1 MANVTVNRQNGNQP
15 ALARPATATATTEW
29 EPARLMRA
37 MLGWDPFR
45 EIAPLAFDDRATFV
59 PAFEVKETKEGY
71 AFKADVPG
79 MNREDIHLTFEN
91 NVLTLSGER
100 RFEKK
105 DEADN
110 YHRVERSYGTFTR
123 SFAVQQTESIDHVTA
138 EYNNG
143 ILRID
148 LPKHEEVKARR
159 IEIAGGDS
167 PGTRTIEA
175 QVANAPAKQQKA
187 TAQAAGA

>member
-1 MANVTVNRQNGNQP
+1 MSTVRFDPFHDPRSLQNEVNRLFSSNMRD
-15 ALARPATATATTEW
+15 AFADESIARGAWNPTVDIYENK
-29 EPARLMRA
+29 
-37 MLGWDPFR
+37 
-45 EIAPLAFDDRATFV
+45 DRIV
-59 PAFEVKETKEGY
+59 IE
-71 AFKADVPG
+71 ADLPG
-79 MNREDIHLTFEN
+79 MNREDIHLTFGN

-123 SFAVQQTESIDHVTA
+123 SFAVQQADSIEGVTA

-148 LPKHEEVKARR
+148 LPKREEVKARR
-159 IEIAGGDS
+159 IEIGGHES
-167 PGTRTIEA
+167 GESRRTRTIEA
-175 QVANAPAKQQKA
+175 QAKKA
-187 TAQAAGA
+187 AV

>member
-1 MANVTVNRQNGNQP
+1 MRRLVMSKVRYPLHDLGSLQNEVNRLFSSNMSDAFTDEGI
-15 ALARPATATATTEW
+15 ARGTWNPTVDIYENK
-29 EPARLMRA
+29 
-37 MLGWDPFR
+37 
-45 EIAPLAFDDRATFV
+45 DRIV
-59 PAFEVKETKEGY
+59 ID
-71 AFKADVPG
+71 ADLPC

-110 YHRVERSYGTFTR
+110 YHRIECSYGTFTR
-123 SFAVQQTESIDHVTA
+123 SFAVQQTESIEGVTA

-148 LPKHEEVKARR
+148 LPKREEVKARR
-159 IEIAGGDS
+159 IEIVSDE
-167 PGTRTIEA
+167 PQGTRTIEA
-175 QVANAPAKQQKA
+175 QARKA
-187 TAQAAGA
+187 AV